1 MGGKCDIDNLRE
13 QTYKF
18 WNKHNYEDYIQQ
30 YIQQLLG
37 CELKMAAQEPDRL
50 RGVDQPVHTLALTV
64 GESFEPLL
72 QVVCVLKPKRV
83 VLVLN
88 TLYSKMPGVD
98 HGTRLKGYML
108 SLKQAPLSEQ
118 FRPNLADDSFDL
130 IELPKD
136 TPTHVFRALREA
148 FQKQEAQ
155 PPAGYTNVVDIT
167 GAKKSMVVGAFL
179 YAAHSGLPITY
190 VDFDEYDPD
199 WHRPYG
205 FTCRIGTVANPYE
218 AFHLRDWEQ
227 VRRLYESYS
236 FRNARVLLGSEP
248 GSGSQGSGILGAMS
262 QTLDATANG
271 DSLFEPCDLEK
282 VQRLAKLLKMY
293 EEWENGNYA
302 VAKQMRD
309 CFDPP
314 LPDDVVPWSI
324 DVLGLIWPN
333 VSAVTTATAAAQQ
346 LLDKH
351 LKLKHGDP
359 DPTHSLFN
367 QPEPLLAYVSDEL
380 AKIER
385 LITKNE
391 DYRSAYLRA
400 AALDEFLLKARL
412 CIAWLKGSLDLTDS
426 GGSSK
431 KVSNLSNTEQ
441 SEGFKRLA
449 DHSGAEA
456 MREVLLGGKSLD
468 LRGCGKVK
476 IVSGCPSLNKYWD
489 GKALDFTHNGNRG
502 FTKLR
507 GEAIHT
513 HLYLP
518 SSVAEAALEWVKAA
532 VEEFIQNW
540 LEHFYPGTVAA
551 AKGKNDRVAAPSW
564 SRLVEVCDLKF
575 LPPGLRQ

>member
-1 MGGKCDIDNLRE
+1 MGGKCDVDNLRE
-13 QTYKF
+13 QTRKYWK
-18 WNKHNYEDYIQQ
+18 NNPDYEHYL
-30 YIQQLLG
+30 QQLLG
-37 CELKMAAQEPDRL
+37 CELKIAAQEPDRL
-50 RGVDQPVHTLALTV
+50 HGVDWPVHTLALTV

-88 TLYSKMPGVD
+88 TSYSGTPGID
-98 HGTRLKGYML
+98 HGTLLKQYML
-108 SLKQAPLSEQ
+108 SLKQAPLPEQ
-118 FRPNLADDSFDL
+118 FRPDLADNSFEL

-136 TPTHVFRALREA
+136 TPTHVFRTLCKA

-190 VDFDEYDPD
+190 VDFDEYDRD

-205 FTCRIGTVANPYE
+205 FTCRIGAVANPYA

-236 FRNARVLLGSEP
+236 FRNALVLLGTKHSP
-248 GSGSQGSGILGAMS
+248 DRQGNGILGAMS
-262 QTLDATANG
+262 QTLDVTANRE
-271 DSLFEPCDLEK
+271 SLFEPRDLEK
-282 VQRLAKLLKMY
+282 VERLAELLRMY

-302 VAKQMRD
+302 VAKKLRD
-309 CFDPP
+309 SFNPP
-314 LPDDVVPWSI
+314 LPDDVAPWSI
-324 DVLGLIWPN
+324 DVLGPIWPN
-333 VSAVTTATAAAQQ
+333 VSAATTATKAAQQ
-346 LLDKH
+346 LLDEH

-359 DPTHSLFN
+359 APTHSLFA

-412 CIAWLKGSLDLTDS
+412 CIAWLKDSLVLKDNSGSTS
-426 GGSSK
+426 
-431 KVSNLSNTEQ
+431 KVSDLSDADQ
-441 SEGFKRLA
+441 IKGFKLLA
-449 DHSGAEA
+449 DHSGAGA
-456 MREVLLGGKSLD
+456 MRDVLVRVNPLNLRQIGKE
-468 LRGCGKVK
+468 
-476 IVSGCPSLNKYWD
+476 IVSGCPSLNKYWNR
-489 GKALDFTHNGNRG
+489 KALDFSHKNYQG

-518 SSVAEAALEWVKAA
+518 RSVAEAALDWVKAA
-532 VEEFIQNW
+532 VDEFIQKW
-540 LEHFYPGTVAA
+540 LEHFYPGMVAA
-551 AKGKNDRVAAPSW
+551 ATGRKERVAAPSW
-564 SRLVEVCDLKF
+564 SRLVEVCDLTF